1 MSDLK
6 YYVIGLIAS
15 VGLLVLY
22 FSTMIIA
29 TDSVTTTVN
38 QFRDMWYWLVSLSI
52 GFGIQTGLF
61 VKIRSI
67 LKGSTKTAAGLT
79 SASGSTSG
87 ISMVACC
94 AHHLAEILP
103 ALGISGIA
111 IFLTNYQIPLIILGL
126 VMNMG
131 GIAYMLRIK
140 YKIT

>member
-1 MSDLK
+1 MKNVK
-6 YYVIGLIAS
+6 YYGIGLTACFA
-15 VGLLVLY
+15 LLILY
-22 FSTMIIA
+22 FSIMIIA
-29 TDSVTTTVN
+29 TDSIAVTVN
-38 QFRDMWYWLVSLSI
+38 QFKDMWYWLIALSF

-94 AHHLAEILP
+94 AHHLTEILP

-131 GIAYMLRIK
+131 GIVYMLRVIHT
-140 YKIT
+140 IT